1 MADGI
6 LNRALPNISVVDS
19 IFQAIIEAITNG
31 EIKPGDK
38 LPTEVELCRDLQVG
52 RNSVREAI
60 KKLEA
65 YGIVYIRRAEGT
77 FVSEKYNQKMLDP
90 MLYGI
95 ILQKNGWNDFI
106 DLRRVVDIGTLYL
119 VVRQDDL
126 EQWIPALEQ
135 AANALEACMKK
146 RRVLLDEVMK
156 ADTDFH
162 SIIARAT
169 KNEMIISITEYVTRI
184 TIVSRKKTVQMVLDS
199 GEVDNFIALHR
210 QMLQVIKNRQ
220 ADQIERAVLD
230 HYVYWKKDTPD

>member
-106 DLRRVVDIGTLYL
+106 DLRRVVDIGTVYL